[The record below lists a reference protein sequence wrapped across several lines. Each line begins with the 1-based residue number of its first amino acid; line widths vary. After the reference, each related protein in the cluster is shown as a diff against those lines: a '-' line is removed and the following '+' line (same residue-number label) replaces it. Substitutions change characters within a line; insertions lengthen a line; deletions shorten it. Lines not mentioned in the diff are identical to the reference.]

1 MVQDVVAAAM
11 QNADRF
17 YKVTVNNR
25 TDDTVRDPD
34 GAAEAFKVVAS
45 EWLEHRQQACSAL
58 ATLAAGEVLFLG
70 CLWRLSGD
78 MAAPLAASIMLTAAD
93 FAFIRKM
100 GSKLVR

>member
-1 MVQDVVAAAM
+1 M